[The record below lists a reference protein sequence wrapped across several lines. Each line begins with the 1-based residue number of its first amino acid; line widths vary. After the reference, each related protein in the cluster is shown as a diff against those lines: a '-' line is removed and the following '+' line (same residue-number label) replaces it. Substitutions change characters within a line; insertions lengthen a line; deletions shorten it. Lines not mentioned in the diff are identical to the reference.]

1 MIRTLAMA
9 CALFCVAGPAIA
21 QQQQPATPIYELCGV
36 FQITSP
42 ETVSYSP
49 IPGYSVL
56 MATPPFTAPP
66 GSVHAVVC
74 DRTSIF
80 LGPNDH
86 RVVTDLGV
94 PLFIRNA
101 GRIAIL
107 EIADHQLRLRFTQ
120 GQPTPQEQAA
130 LGPAIERA
138 LADIDRLP
146 APQPQAAAPAP
157 AQ

>member
-9 CALFCVAGPAIA
+9 CALAFVAAPAMA
-21 QQQQPATPIYELCGV
+21 QQQTAPQPHEFCGV
-36 FQITSP
+36 FQITSATSVDYIP
-42 ETVSYSP
+42 L
-49 IPGYSVL
+49 PGYSVL

-66 GSVHAVVC
+66 GAVHALVC

-86 RVVTDLGV
+86 RIITDLGV
-94 PLFIRNA
+94 PFFIRSG

-120 GQPTPQEQAA
+120 GAPTPQEQAA
-130 LGPAIERA
+130 IGPAIERA

-146 APQPQAAAPAP
+146 APQPQQ
-157 AQ
+157 AQPTP